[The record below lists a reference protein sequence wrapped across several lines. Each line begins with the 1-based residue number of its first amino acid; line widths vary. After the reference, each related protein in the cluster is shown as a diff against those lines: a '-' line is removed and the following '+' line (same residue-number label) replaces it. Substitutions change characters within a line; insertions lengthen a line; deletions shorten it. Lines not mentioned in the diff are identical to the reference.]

1 MGFDS
6 PDGAEAGLLLE
17 IRRRERSMER
27 IVVGFDG
34 SEQSRKALER
44 AAEIAGGATIA
55 VVCAANVSRLM
66 RDPSGGTSPVDPAD
80 VEARANALAE
90 ARKFMAERGLDG
102 VFVEGH
108 GNPADVIVQ
117 EAEESGADLIVVGNR
132 GLSGTRRL
140 FMGSVSTNVVH
151 HAPCDVLVVR

>member
-1 MGFDS
+1 
-6 PDGAEAGLLLE
+6 
-17 IRRRERSMER
+17 MER

-34 SEQSRKALER
+34 SEHARKALQR
-44 AAEIAGGATIA
+44 AADIAGGATLA
-55 VVCAANVSRLM
+55 VVSSAKVERLV
-66 RDPSGGTSPVDPAD
+66 RDPSGGVRPEDPAD
-80 VEARANALAE
+80 VEARTEALAE
-90 ARKFMAERGLDG
+90 ARKYLEGRGITG

-117 EAEESGADLIVVGNR
+117 EAEESGADLIVVGTR
-132 GLSGTRRL
+132 GLSAAQRV